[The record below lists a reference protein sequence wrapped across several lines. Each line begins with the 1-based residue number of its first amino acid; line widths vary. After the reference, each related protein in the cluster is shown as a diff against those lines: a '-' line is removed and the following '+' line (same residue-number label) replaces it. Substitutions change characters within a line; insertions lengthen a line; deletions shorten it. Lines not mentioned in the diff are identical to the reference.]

1 MNIGLDI
8 STKVLGYAVSTKNKV
23 VDCGFHDISKIDDLL
38 GKYLEIERFLNEY
51 LEKYPE
57 VETATLEDFLKS
69 FSGMRTSSNTIVKLT
84 KINTL
89 SEWYVYQRF
98 GRENMF
104 HVHPSTARKH
114 VLGKGQFG
122 GKDTKVEVGKL
133 VESKYGVNLKW
144 TKAGNLS
151 KGNDD
156 IADAV
161 VLSKYPFSI

>member
-1 MNIGLDI
+1 
-8 STKVLGYAVSTKNKV
+8 
-23 VDCGFHDISKIDDLL
+23 
-38 GKYLEIERFLNEY
+38 
-51 LEKYPE
+51 
-57 VETATLEDFLKS
+57 
-69 FSGMRTSSNTIVKLT
+69 MRTSSNTIVKLT

-114 VLGKGQFG
+114 VLGKGQFR